1 MFCINIHLYIHNII
15 HISLA
20 GFQRNENTSQLKWTL
35 MVRQMLQYV
44 WMLSWSLREW
54 RVLKVGEMLLTCG
67 IPVSVDSMKE
77 PEQNVNSF
85 RRWLVSTGQA
95 KTIQDHHAAWPTPA
109 APVHHQHQSSK
120 HGTSPQMQ
128 GFVGGEGDI
137 KDTTP
142 RMEPR
147 TNGQECS
154 HDLVQLLQQNQ
165 SVISP
170 TWKNNAIKKN
180 TLCCEVFRLT
190 SIWL

>member
-20 GFQRNENTSQLKWTL
+20 GFQRNENISQLKWTL
-35 MVRQMLQYV
+35 MVTQMLQYV

-67 IPVSVDSMKE
+67 IPVSVDSMKD

-128 GFVGGEGDI
+128 GCVGGEGD
-137 KDTTP
+137 TSRTP
-142 RMEPR
+142 HHGWNQEQMDKSVLMILSNSCSKTRVLSRQPGKPR
-147 TNGQECS
+147 
-154 HDLVQLLQQNQ
+154 L
-165 SVISP
+165 
-170 TWKNNAIKKN
+170 
-180 TLCCEVFRLT
+180 
-190 SIWL
+190 

>member
-20 GFQRNENTSQLKWTL
+20 GFQRNENISQLKWTL
-35 MVRQMLQYV
+35 MVTQMLQYV
-44 WMLSWSLREW
+44 RMLSWSLREW

-67 IPVSVDSMKE
+67 IPVSVDSMKD

-128 GFVGGEGDI
+128 GCVGGEGD
-137 KDTTP
+137 TSRTP
-142 RMEPR
+142 HHGWNQEQMDKSVLMILSNSCSKTRVLSRQPGKPR
-147 TNGQECS
+147 
-154 HDLVQLLQQNQ
+154 L
-165 SVISP
+165 
-170 TWKNNAIKKN
+170 
-180 TLCCEVFRLT
+180 
-190 SIWL
+190 